1 VLQLAQLSALQHLEL
16 RFDELDIIMDAAPA
30 LPQLPQLNS
39 LCVVF
44 DNENPYT
51 REMVTITASIAACTG
66 LTKLE
71 LGTNSV
77 VELENAEVMGCDELP
92 SAVCASLACLTRLR
106 HLCITCINCLVP
118 GDALALIALTNLT
131 RLAIQDAGPGVS
143 DMVATALAC
152 NLKQLQHLELN
163 RNWVQRGHRYSECDL
178 DGMVCLAATRQLS
191 QLTQLQLQ
199 GSRGLTVEGLM
210 LLTCLPRLQR
220 LVVEKNEEVT
230 DAVMQRFCAAVREQ
244 QQQH

>member
-1 VLQLAQLSALQHLEL
+1 
-16 RFDELDIIMDAAPA
+16 
-30 LPQLPQLNS
+30 
-39 LCVVF
+39 
-44 DNENPYT
+44 
-51 REMVTITASIAACTG
+51 
-66 LTKLE
+66 
-71 LGTNSV
+71 
-77 VELENAEVMGCDELP
+77 
-92 SAVCASLACLTRLR
+92 
-106 HLCITCINCLVP
+106 
-118 GDALALIALTNLT
+118 
-131 RLAIQDAGPGVS
+131 
-143 DMVATALAC
+143 MVATALAC